1 MEQLR
6 AITKMNFSSQV
17 EMEMK
22 RMKKVKWNNLR
33 GRKKT
38 RKMNVLE
45 VNSGK
50 NIEEYTVVDLFN
62 IAKSNEV

>member
-1 MEQLR
+1 
-6 AITKMNFSSQV
+6 
-17 EMEMK
+17 MEMK

>member
-62 IAKSNEV
+62 IAKINEV